1 MSLMVSFEKE
11 SEGPQQHLGV
21 VSRKF
26 EFICQSSQG
35 PNIKNGPKS
44 AKNRH
49 GN

>member
-1 MSLMVSFEKE
+1 MSLMVSFETE

-26 EFICQSSQG
+26 EFICQSSQ